1 MEKVRNF
8 MLLYNLEKETM
19 LKVISKSKI
28 MVYKPNEI
36 LFYQNST
43 PLYLYLVLS
52 GEISFKK
59 YSNTDL
65 LTMIGSEENI
75 ILSKKY
81 FDIKYLDTKMSLP
94 FLHKLRDTAFHNF
107 QEVSYKKIFTCGDVI
122 GDENLIFS
130 DDEEEN
136 EENDKGAK
144 EENIEIDTKPMEQIF
159 EIVLNNK
166 IEIKESAVSQEKIRK
181 KNNKKIKWV
190 KYYI

>member
-1 MEKVRNF
+1 MPKLF
-8 MLLYNLEKETM
+8 GHKLNLDIK
-19 LKVISKSKI
+19 
-28 MVYKPNEI
+28 
-36 LFYQNST
+36 NS
-43 PLYLYLVLS
+43 S
-52 GEISFKK
+52 IFIIGGMDSFK
-59 YSNTDL
+59 Y
-65 LTMIGSEENI
+65 
-75 ILSKKY
+75 
-81 FDIKYLDTKMSLP
+81 
-94 FLHKLRDTAFHNF
+94 
-107 QEVSYKKIFTCGDVI
+107 I

>member
-1 MEKVRNF
+1 MD
-8 MLLYNLEKETM
+8 
-19 LKVISKSKI
+19 
-28 MVYKPNEI
+28 
-36 LFYQNST
+36 
-43 PLYLYLVLS
+43 
-52 GEISFKK
+52 SFK
-59 YSNTDL
+59 Y
-65 LTMIGSEENI
+65 
-75 ILSKKY
+75 
-81 FDIKYLDTKMSLP
+81 
-94 FLHKLRDTAFHNF
+94 
-107 QEVSYKKIFTCGDVI
+107 I